1 MNEAELEL
9 ARLLALPKDKY
20 KSRKAFWVA
29 ALSAAKEQKYD
40 VVERRD
46 PETGEILAIE
56 VWHGARRLDMR
67 EPTSEM
73 EIPRVTLVALIT
85 GIRKYRGLQP

>member
-1 MNEAELEL
+1 MNEAEFEL
-9 ARLLALPKDKY
+9 ATLLALPRDQY
-20 KSRKAFWVA
+20 KGRKAFLAA
-29 ALSAAKEQKYD
+29 ALDAAREQKYH

-46 PETGEILAIE
+46 PDTRKILAIE

-73 EIPRVTLVALIT
+73 EIPGVTLVALIAA
-85 GIRKYRGLQP
+85 IRRYRGLPP